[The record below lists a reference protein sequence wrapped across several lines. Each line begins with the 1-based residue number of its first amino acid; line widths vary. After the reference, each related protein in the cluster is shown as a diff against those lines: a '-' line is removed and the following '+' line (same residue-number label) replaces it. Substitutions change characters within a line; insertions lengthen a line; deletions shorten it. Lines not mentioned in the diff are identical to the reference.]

1 METHRR
7 HASVFISR
15 NADKAVIVPM
25 HFHEGVYV
33 EDESVTST
41 ETPLDPRLL
50 GTLIR
55 EALMRSQCRSGN
67 AWRGGSPRQ
76 WPAFR
81 ASGVRTVKSFERDYI
96 RVSVVG
102 ANEAN
107 IIWEIEGYP
116 AKDAELRVRATVS
129 AGQRFLVTLGERVL
143 GVYHACRDWP
153 FHEVSP
159 RLHRRPS

>member
-1 METHRR
+1 MDTYRR

-25 HFHEGVYV
+25 HYHEGVYV
-33 EDESVTST
+33 EDENAAST
-41 ETPLDPRLL
+41 DTPLDPHAL

-55 EALMRSQCRSGN
+55 EALMLSQSRSRDE
-67 AWRGGSPRQ
+67 WRGRSPRH

-81 ASGVRTVKSFERDYI
+81 ASGVRTAKSFRRDYI
-96 RVSVVG
+96 RISVVG

-116 AKDAELRVRATVS
+116 AKDSELQVKATVS
-129 AGQRFLVTLGERVL
+129 AGQKFLVALGERVL
-143 GVYHACRDWP
+143 RVYRACRDWP
-153 FHEVSP
+153 FHELNTP
-159 RLHRRPS
+159 LHRRPS